1 MKAAVNVSNWIH
13 SCLSC
18 YPVGV
23 LPNITLRMWFACLG
37 AVVKVPEGVTGLS
50 NLGNTCFM
58 NSAVQCVSNTA
69 PLTQYF
75 RGKEHLQEINK

>member
-1 MKAAVNVSNWIH
+1 
-13 SCLSC
+13 
-18 YPVGV
+18 
-23 LPNITLRMWFACLG
+23 MWFVAFG

-58 NSAVQCVSNTA
+58 NSAVQCVSNTG

-75 RGKEHLQEINK
+75 RGKQHLQEINK

>member
-1 MKAAVNVSNWIH
+1 MD
-13 SCLSC
+13 
-18 YPVGV
+18 
-23 LPNITLRMWFACLG
+23 T
-37 AVVKVPEGVTGLS
+37 VVKVPEGVTGLS

-75 RGKEHLQEINK
+75 RDRVHLQEINK

>member
-1 MKAAVNVSNWIH
+1 MNVTNWIH

-18 YPVGV
+18 CPVGV
-23 LPNITLRMWFACLG
+23 LLNITLPMWFVAFG

-58 NSAVQCVSNTA
+58 NSAVQCVSNTG

-75 RGKEHLQEINK
+75 RGKQHLQEINK

>member
-1 MKAAVNVSNWIH
+1 MFEHDI
-13 SCLSC
+13 L
-18 YPVGV
+18 
-23 LPNITLRMWFACLG
+23 LPLPCVALDT
-37 AVVKVPEGVTGLS
+37 VVKVPEGVTGLS

-75 RGKEHLQEINK
+75 RGKVHLQEINK